1 MNIYILIIYQIIV
14 FFIFFLIYL
23 LTMLKIPQN
32 WNGLEE
38 EEIEKYIFL
47 KRLIDSFYF
56 TICTQS
62 SLGYGDITPKS
73 RLIKM
78 ITSLHMLST
87 FISVFMLVENK

>member
-1 MNIYILIIYQIIV
+1 MNIYFLIIYQVIV
-14 FFIFFLIYL
+14 FLIFFIIYL
-23 LTMLKIPQN
+23 LTMINIPIN

-38 EEIEKYIFL
+38 ENEKHILL
-47 KRLIDSFYF
+47 KRIIDSFYF

-87 FISVFMLVENK
+87 FVSIFMLVENK